1 MGMRGHLRQVT
12 PNALERLRRNPES
25 VEELVH
31 GKGPADPGE
40 MLAVLQRTQKLALD
54 ARASGVINDPA
65 EKERIRAQI
74 FKELAGVG
82 VKVGAGVDDGPTED
96 GLNLEKSWHVLH
108 YLLTGK
114 AEEAPPPVGNAIL
127 GGQEIGGDLGYG
139 PARFL
144 TPQQVRE
151 VATALKAISKDDL
164 RKRFDLKAMMA
175 AKIYPVRDHSELRL
189 AQDYFA
195 RVSPYYAEAA
205 AAGNAM
211 LLWIV

>member
-1 MGMRGHLRQVT
+1 MGMSGHLRQVT
-12 PNALERLRRNPES
+12 PNALHRLRRNPES

-40 MLAVLQRTQKLALD
+40 MLAVLQRTQKIALD
-54 ARASGVINDPA
+54 ARAGVINDPA

-74 FKELAGVG
+74 LKELAGVG
-82 VKVGAGVDDGPTED
+82 VKVGAGVDGGPTED
-96 GLNLEKSWHVLH
+96 GLSLEKSWHVLH

-114 AEEAPPPVGNAIL
+114 AEEAPPPLGNAIL
-127 GGQEIGGDLGYG
+127 GGQQIGEDLGYG

-144 TPQQVRE
+144 TPQAVRE
-151 VATALKAISKDDL
+151 VATALNAISKDDL

-175 AKIYPVRDHSELRL
+175 AKIYPVRDQSELRL

-195 RVSPYYAEAA
+195 LVSRYYAEAA

-211 LLWIV
+211 LLWVV